1 MTLYVSSVLIACGIC
16 FFAGIHAILARVPGE
31 REPVNLAFGCMSL
44 LLACYLALD
53 AAIYQTEALSL
64 ARSLARSK
72 LTVACAIYPAAV
84 WFMGLYSNLRRW
96 RLWLGLAVVVFGGFL
111 VANLFSANGMIYD
124 TIVKGPPIVLPWGER
139 LPDYIGTRSQ
149 LFGAYFLARDAAYFW
164 AIGCCVVLWRRRNR
178 ERAWPL
184 TLYLLAQGG
193 AALHVDI
200 VNRAGTP
207 TVTYEALAF
216 LLLVLLMGNR
226 LRRDLQNRNQAL
238 ADNLA
243 ELRAETLRREN
254 VEADLRHLAY
264 HDRLTGLPNRL
275 QLYTHLQEALAGD
288 NPGDSA
294 LIMFDLDRFRT
305 INQALGHDAGDA
317 LLKAVAGRL
326 AVAAPPGSLVARHG
340 GDEFALHVELPA
352 GTPPAQSAD
361 RIARDI
367 STRLVA
373 PFGIG
378 AHDLA
383 VGVSVGIALL
393 PGVDR
398 NVDSTLR
405 QVNVALHRAKAGG
418 RHATVVFESTMQAE
432 ADRRLL
438 LEKGLRLALER
449 DEFELHYQPQLNRHG
464 RFIGAEALLRWRHPE
479 HGMIAPGE
487 FIPIV
492 EETGLIHTIGNE
504 VLRRACMERER
515 WPAKYAD
522 ARISINVSPWQL
534 ISSDFVHT
542 VRGVVDAARVDPRR
556 VVLEITENALL
567 HDTKDVARKMRELTE
582 LGFWFSLDDFGSGY
596 ASLGNMKK
604 LPLHELKIDRGF
616 VEGLQPGTRDPFT
629 ESIIAIAHDQKLHVV
644 AEGVET
650 AAQRE
655 ALEALDCD
663 AFQGYL
669 FSRPLPATEFHRWL
683 EQHMAQGAMPDA

>member
-1 MTLYVSSVLIACGIC
+1 MTLYVSSLLVACGIC
-16 FFAGIHAILARVPGE
+16 LFASIHAILARTPGE
-31 REPVNLAFGCMSL
+31 REPVNLAFGCTSL

-53 AAIYQTEALSL
+53 AAIYQTETLAL

-84 WFMGLYSNLRRW
+84 WFLGLYSNLRHR
-96 RLWLGLAVVVFGGFL
+96 RPWLGLAVVVYGGFL

-124 TIVKGPPIVLPWGER
+124 TIVKGPPIMLPWGEQ
-139 LPDYIGTRSQ
+139 LPDYIGTRSP
-149 LFGAYFLARDAAYFW
+149 LFGAYFLARDATYLW
-164 AIGCCVVLWRRRNR
+164 AIGCCVALWRRRNR
-178 ERAWPL
+178 ERAWPF
-184 TLYLLAQGG
+184 TVYLLAQGG
-193 AALHVDI
+193 AALHADV

-207 TVTYEALAF
+207 AVTYEALAF
-216 LLLVLLMGNR
+216 LLLVLLMGDR
-226 LRRDLQNRNQAL
+226 LRRDVQRRNQEL

-243 ELRAETLRREN
+243 ELRAETRRRES

-275 QLYTHLQEALAGD
+275 KLYVHLQEALAGD
-288 NPGDSA
+288 NPRDSA
-294 LIMFDLDRFRT
+294 LIMFGLDRFGT
-305 INQALGHDAGDA
+305 INQALGHDTGDG
-317 LLKAVAGRL
+317 LLKAFADRL
-326 AVAAPPGSLVARHG
+326 AAAAPPGSLLARHG
-340 GDEFALHVELPA
+340 GDEFALHLELPDDA
-352 GTPPAQSAD
+352 PPAQSAH

-367 STRLVA
+367 SARLAA
-373 PFGIG
+373 PFHVA

-393 PGVDR
+393 PDMARHVDG
-398 NVDSTLR
+398 TLR
-405 QVNVALHRAKAGG
+405 QANVALHRAKAGG
-418 RHATVVFESTMQAE
+418 RHAIVVFEDTMQAE

-449 DEFELHYQPQLNRHG
+449 DEFELHYQPQLDRHG

-492 EETGLIHTIGNE
+492 EETGLIHTIGSE
-504 VLRRACMERER
+504 VLRRACIERER
-515 WPAKYAD
+515 WPEQCAD

-534 ISSDFVHT
+534 ISSDFVGA
-542 VRGVVDAARVDPRR
+542 VRDVVDAARLDPRH

-567 HDTKDVARKMRELTE
+567 HDTRDVARKMRELTA

-629 ESIIAIAHDQKLHVV
+629 ESIIAIAREQKLHVV

-650 AAQRE
+650 PAQRE

-669 FSRPLPATEFHRWL
+669 FSRPLPAAEFHRWL
-683 EQHMAQGAMPDA
+683 EHHMAQHA